1 MWVPSF
7 FVGYGIDDKKR
18 HTCVEGYAV
27 FVNENILCRRRYTI
41 EQSCKML

>member
-7 FVGYGIDDKKR
+7 FVGYGIDDKKS
-18 HTCVEGYAV
+18 HMCVEEYAV
-27 FVNENILCRRRYTI
+27 FVNESILCRRRYTI